1 MDHKEKLA
9 KMRAEIAY
17 LMRYVEILD
26 AEDCDATIDACG
38 HLVAASARIAKMARE
53 IERENNEFWDIGGE

>member
-1 MDHKEKLA
+1 MDYKEKLT

-17 LMRYVEILD
+17 LMQYVEIL
-26 AEDCDATIDACG
+26 EDENCDATIDACD

-53 IERENNEFWDIGGE
+53 IERENNEFWDI